1 MYSKYWLSEIKYR
14 IEQIII
20 NYLKI
25 LNFLKVLVIINE
37 SSNYDIVY
45 FIIIFFV
52 FTYFLLYNFYKEVQN
67 CNIKLIL
74 TKLIKF
80 LCILFKILYS
90 KSKTLY

>member
-45 FIIIFFV
+45 FIIIFLS
-52 FTYFLLYNFYKEVQN
+52 LLIF
-67 CNIKLIL
+67 II
-74 TKLIKF
+74 
-80 LCILFKILYS
+80 
-90 KSKTLY
+90 